1 MELHEALIQITEIRA
16 QMARTEVFRGYR
28 ALPVAI
34 SGLLAVAAAGIQ
46 GTWINDPAAQWD
58 AYLSLWVATAALS
71 AAAAGGGMALR
82 RRAHATSLGREVTWL
97 AVEQF
102 MPCLVAGGLLT
113 AVLAKVAPEALW
125 LLPGLWQLFFSLGV
139 FASCR
144 LLPRATVSVALFYL
158 ASGGATLALARGE
171 HAFSPWAM
179 GVPFGVGQ
187 LWAAAVL
194 YWNLE
199 RSDGDL

>member
-1 MELHEALIQITEIRA
+1 MELREALIQITEIRA

-34 SGLLAVAAAGIQ
+34 TGLLAVAASGLQ
-46 GTWINDPAAQWD
+46 GALIADPSAQVD
-58 AYLSLWVATAALS
+58 AYLTLWVATAGLS
-71 AAAAGGGMALR
+71 AAAAGAGMWLR
-82 RRAHATSLGREVTWL
+82 RRGLQTSLGREVTWM

-113 AVLAKVAPEALW
+113 AVLAKTAPGSLW

-144 LLPRATVSVALFYL
+144 LLPRATVAVALFYL
-158 ASGGATLALARGE
+158 AAGGASLALARGE

-187 LWAAAVL
+187 LLAAAVL

-199 RSDGDL
+199 RNDGDL